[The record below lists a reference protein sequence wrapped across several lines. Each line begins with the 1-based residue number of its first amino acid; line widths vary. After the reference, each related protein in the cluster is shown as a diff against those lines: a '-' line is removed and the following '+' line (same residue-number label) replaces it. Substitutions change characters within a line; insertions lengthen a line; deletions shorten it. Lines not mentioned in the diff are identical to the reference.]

1 MKEHNVAQRKSVVIL
16 GAGAMGAMYASLFY
30 KMDPTCIA
38 FAATGERYVR
48 LKQEGIVVN
57 GKHYPIPALSPDDP
71 APPADLVLVA
81 VKHHH
86 LIEAL
91 PALENRVEDNTL
103 ILSVMN
109 GLDSET
115 IIGSV
120 YGQEKVLYAIAAG
133 TDPRREGKRVQ
144 YDNSGTIFFGEVE
157 NHGELSE
164 RVKSVQA
171 LFEKAGIGYQ
181 TPPDMMRILW
191 WKFMVNVGMNQTSA
205 VLSIPYGVFQR
216 SEHARQIMESAMREA
231 KALSE
236 AANVNLS
243 EQDIEDWYAVM
254 QTMHPEGKTSMLQD
268 VEAGRKTEV
277 EIFAGKVIELGETY
291 HIPTPVNET
300 LFHAIKVIEERS
312 GIST

>member
-1 MKEHNVAQRKSVVIL
+1 VAQRKSVVIL

-30 KMDPTCIA
+30 EMDPTCIA
-38 FAATGERYVR
+38 FAATGERYRR
-48 LKQEGIVVN
+48 LKQDGIVVN
-57 GKHYPIPALSPDDP
+57 GKHYPIPVLSPDDP

-91 PALENRVEDNTL
+91 PALENRIGENTL

-115 IIGSV
+115 LIGAV
-120 YGQEKVLYAIAAG
+120 YGQDKVLYAIAVA
-133 TDPRREGKRVQ
+133 TDPRREGNHVQ

-157 NHGELSE
+157 NRGEPTE

-171 LFEKAGIGYQ
+171 LFDRAGIRYQ
-181 TPPDMMRILW
+181 TPPDMMRMLW
-191 WKFMVNVGMNQTSA
+191 WKFMINVGMNQTSA
-205 VLSIPYGVFQR
+205 ILSIPYGVFQQ
-216 SEHARQIMESAMREA
+216 SEHARQIMETAMREV
-231 KALSE
+231 KALAE
-236 AANVNLS
+236 AANVS
-243 EQDIEDWYAVM
+243 IVEKDFEDWYAFM
-254 QTMHPEGKTSMLQD
+254 KTMHPEGKTSMLQD

-291 HIPTPVNET
+291 GIPTPVNET
-300 LFHAIKVIEERS
+300 LFHAIKVIEERN

>member
-1 MKEHNVAQRKSVVIL
+1 VAQRKSVVIL
-16 GAGAMGAMYASLFY
+16 GAGAMGTMYASLFY
-30 KMDPTCIA
+30 EMDPTCIA
-38 FAATGERYVR
+38 FAAAGERYRR
-48 LKQEGIVVN
+48 LKQDGIVVN
-57 GKHYPIPALSPDDP
+57 GKHYPIPVLSPDDP
-71 APPADLVLVA
+71 TPPADLVLVA

-91 PALENRVEDNTL
+91 PALEKRVGEDTL

-115 IIGSV
+115 LIGAV
-120 YGQEKVLYAIAAG
+120 YGQEKVLYAIAVA
-133 TDPRREGKRVQ
+133 TDPRREGNRVQ

-157 NHGELSE
+157 NRGELSE
-164 RVKSVQA
+164 RVKSVQT
-171 LFEKAGIGYQ
+171 LFEEAGIGYQ
-181 TPPDMMRILW
+181 TPPDMLRILW

-205 VLSIPYGVFQR
+205 VLSIPYGVFQQ
-216 SEHARQIMESAMREA
+216 SEHARHIMESAMREA

-236 AANVNLS
+236 AANVNLT

-277 EIFAGKVIELGETY
+277 EIFAGKIIELGETY
-291 HIPTPVNET
+291 NIPTPVNET
-300 LFHAIKVIEERS
+300 LFHAIKVIEERA
-312 GIST
+312 GISA

>member
-1 MKEHNVAQRKSVVIL
+1 MAQTKSVVIL

-30 KMDPTCIA
+30 EMDPTCIA
-38 FAATGERYVR
+38 LAATGERYAR
-48 LKQEGIVVN
+48 LKREGLVVN
-57 GKHYPIPALSPDDP
+57 GKHYLMRVLSPQDS

-91 PALENRVEDNTL
+91 PALEKRAGEDTL

-115 IIGSV
+115 LIGSV

-133 TDPRREGKRVQ
+133 TDPRREGKRVH

-164 RVKSVQA
+164 RVKSVQT

-191 WKFMVNVGMNQTSA
+191 WKFMINVGMNQTSA
-205 VLSIPYGVFQR
+205 ILSIPYGVFQR
-216 SEHARQIMESAMREA
+216 SEHARHIMESAMREV

-236 AANVNLS
+236 AANVNLT
-243 EQDIEDWYAVM
+243 EKDIQDWYAVM

-291 HIPTPVNET
+291 NLPTPVNEI
-300 LFHAIKVIEERS
+300 LFHAIKVIEECA
-312 GIST
+312 GIGT